1 MSAAS
6 LARALDAVRAR
17 EDLRERRAADPVA
30 FVHGFETREDQEL
43 AALVCAS
50 CAFGNVKAIRMKLG
64 DLFGRIAPS
73 GSPPLSLAAAADD
86 PKELRRRL
94 RGFVHRVYRGEDIA
108 GLLIG
113 ARRVQREYGSL
124 GHAFA
129 HALAEADA
137 TLEADDATREALA
150 TFCDRIRK
158 AGGFARTKPL
168 GPGERRGPSHLLSDV
183 RAGGAGKRLW
193 LFLRWM
199 IRPAD
204 GIDLGLWSDEVPPG
218 RLLVPVDVH
227 IHKLAKNLG
236 LTKREDVSWRTAVE
250 ITAGLRRL
258 DRADPV
264 KYDFSL
270 CHMGMVQRC
279 PSRRDPVRCEGCGVK
294 PVCIRW
300 PTKRER

>member
-1 MSAAS
+1 MSALAS
-6 LARALDAVRAR
+6 ALDAVRAR

-30 FVHGFETREDQEL
+30 FVHQFTTREDQEL

-64 DLFGRIAPS
+64 DLFGRIAP
-73 GSPPLSLAAAADD
+73 LSLAEAGDD

-94 RGFVHRVYRGEDIA
+94 RGFVHRVYKGEDIA
-108 GLLIG
+108 GLLVG
-113 ARRVQREYGSL
+113 ARRVQRRHGSL
-124 GHAFA
+124 GKAFA
-129 HALAEADA
+129 RALADADA
-137 TLEADDATREALA
+137 TLAPDEATREALA
-150 TFCDRIRK
+150 TFCDRIRH
-158 AGGFARTKPL
+158 AGGFARKGPL

-204 GIDLGLWSDEVPPG
+204 GIDLGLWSREVPPD

-236 LTKREDVSWRTAVE
+236 LTKRDDVSWRTAVE

-300 PTKRER
+300 SKRRQA